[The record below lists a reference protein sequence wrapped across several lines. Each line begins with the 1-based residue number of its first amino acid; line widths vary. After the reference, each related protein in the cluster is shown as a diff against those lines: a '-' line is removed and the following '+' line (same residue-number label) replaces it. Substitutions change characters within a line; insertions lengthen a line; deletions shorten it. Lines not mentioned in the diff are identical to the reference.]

1 MQAASVNRIEE
12 LEEDHPWL
20 QNLMS
25 PFANRASMPMPE
37 AVFDLDLSE
46 AFGSIPDGI
55 PGLSERLPKDL
66 RRQGIH
72 GLIIY
77 LCQLGLLT
85 QMKDEQLNMP
95 DIYLS
100 HRLQAGPQRRDQSGP
115 QRGHQAGS
123 TQHCPT
129 RLPVSP

>member
-1 MQAASVNRIEE
+1 
-12 LEEDHPWL
+12 
-20 QNLMS
+20 MS
-25 PFANRASMPMPE
+25 PFANRASEPMPV

-85 QMKDEQLNMP
+85 QMKDEQHNMP
-95 DIYLS
+95 DIYRIGFKLG
-100 HRLQAGPQRRDQSGP
+100 RKGGIK
-115 QRGHQAGS
+115 
-123 TQHCPT
+123 
-129 RLPVSP
+129 PVPCTIAQPD